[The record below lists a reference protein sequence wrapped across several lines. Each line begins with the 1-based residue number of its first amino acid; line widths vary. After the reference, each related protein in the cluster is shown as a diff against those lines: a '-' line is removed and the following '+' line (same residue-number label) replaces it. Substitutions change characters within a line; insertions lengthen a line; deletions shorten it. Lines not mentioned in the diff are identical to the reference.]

1 MRSEPNQARASF
13 PPGYHRVA
21 QSLPF
26 PLAEAVMKKIF
37 TILMTV
43 TILAIV
49 AVPSFAQGRSRRSNY
64 DSQSRDSRSYDSR
77 SYDSR
82 LYGSRS
88 NTSQGYYDNSSAYY
102 DYGTQYQN
110 GSVWDQHRDK
120 LTVGAGTAG
129 GAILGALI
137 GGPRGAVIGALAG
150 AGGSALYTYKLRNR
164 GYRY

>member
-1 MRSEPNQARASF
+1 
-13 PPGYHRVA
+13 
-21 QSLPF
+21 
-26 PLAEAVMKKIF
+26 MKRIF
-37 TILMTV
+37 TILMAI

-64 DSQSRDSRSYDSR
+64 DSQSRYSRNDSRTYDSR
-77 SYDSR
+77 SY
-82 LYGSRS
+82 GSRQNS
-88 NTSQGYYDNSSAYY
+88 SQGYYDNSSAYY

-137 GGPRGAVIGALAG
+137 GGRRGAVIGALAG

>member
-1 MRSEPNQARASF
+1 
-13 PPGYHRVA
+13 
-21 QSLPF
+21 
-26 PLAEAVMKKIF
+26 
-37 TILMTV
+37 MTV
-43 TILAIV
+43 LMLGVLTAP
-49 AVPSFAQGRSRRSNY
+49 AFAQGRSRRSSN
-64 DSQSRDSRSYDSR
+64 SQSGNSRNYDSRSYDSR

-82 LYGSRS
+82 SYGSQS
-88 NTSQGYYDNSSAYY
+88 SYDNSRAYY

-110 GSVWDQHRDK
+110 GSVWDRHRNK

-137 GGPRGAVIGALAG
+137 GGRRGAVIGALAG